1 MLRVTKS
8 EVRGAYKYYGLFY
21 TGDRVISKEY
31 ILKTDNTSEPVLCY
45 DYVEETWREIC
56 RLRFIRFRDAGPR
69 HGELDEM
76 QELNALWFLEQHN
89 AFNGEGDDAAVE
101 AFLAAWTEKAKQRMP
116 EWLNMKGAWTAKYV
130 QTTFY
135 LKGKQYS
142 ITPESI
148 GLSGDAWDEGYME
161 YLQGDI
167 GEDLKALGAEEI
179 RHVGFLD

>member
-21 TGDRVISKEY
+21 TGGRVISKEY
-31 ILKTDNTSEPVLCY
+31 ILKTDDPDEPVLFY
-45 DYVEETWREIC
+45 DYAKGTWHKLARN
-56 RLRFIRFRDAGPR
+56 RFLRFRDERMKG
-69 HGELDEM
+69 GNLDEI
-76 QELNALWFLEQHN
+76 QELHALWFLEQQH

-101 AFLAAWTEKAKQRMP
+101 AFLAAWTEKAKQRLP
-116 EWLNMKGAWTAKYV
+116 ECKTLVGWPAKNV
-130 QTTFY
+130 KTTFY

-148 GLSGDAWDEGYME
+148 GLSDDCWDEGYME
-161 YLQGDI
+161 YLQSDI

>member
-1 MLRVTKS
+1 MRVTKS

-31 ILKTDNTSEPVLCY
+31 ILKTDNPDEPILFY
-45 DYVEETWREIC
+45 DYAEGTWHELARN
-56 RLRFIRFRDAGPR
+56 RFLRFRDERMKAGN
-69 HGELDEM
+69 LDEI
-76 QELNALWFLEQHN
+76 QELYALWFLEQHY

-101 AFLAAWTEKAKQRMP
+101 AFLVSWTGKAKQRLP

-130 QTTFY
+130 ETAFY
-135 LKGKQYS
+135 LKGKKYS

-148 GLSGDAWDEGYME
+148 GLSDDAWDAGFME

-167 GEDLKALGAEEI
+167 GEDLNALGAEEI
-179 RHVGFLD
+179 RHMGFLD

>member
-31 ILKTDNTSEPVLCY
+31 ILKTDDRDEAVLCY
-45 DYVEETWREIC
+45 DYAEETWRKIE
-56 RLRFIRFRDAGPR
+56 RSRFLWLLNTGPR
-69 HGELDEM
+69 SGELDEM
-76 QELNALWFLEQHN
+76 QELDALWFLEQQH

-101 AFLAAWTEKAKQRMP
+101 AFLTAWTKKAKQRLP
-116 EWLNMKGAWTAKYV
+116 EWETMTGAWTAKYV
-130 QTTFY
+130 ETTFY

-179 RHVGFLD
+179 RHVGFID